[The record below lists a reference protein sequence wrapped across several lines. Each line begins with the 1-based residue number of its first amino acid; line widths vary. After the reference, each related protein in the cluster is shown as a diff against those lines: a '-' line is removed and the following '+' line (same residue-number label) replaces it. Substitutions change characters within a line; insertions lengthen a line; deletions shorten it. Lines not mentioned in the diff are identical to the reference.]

1 MYRNIPIFSF
11 ILQLGK
17 CFNCKKRISIQ
28 YPIVEFITGF
38 LWFWFINTMP
48 QDYNFEIITN
58 IIFSII
64 MVSFLIP
71 LAIIDSK
78 HLYFPF
84 SLIIPLIIISI
95 SSLILK
101 YIFLFDWFESL
112 MGLVFGVTFLASI
125 YLIVKVWFKLKG
137 RTETPMGFG
146 DILLIIPI
154 GIWLGPLNILLCFL
168 ISSVLALL
176 IWIILY
182 FLISFEFNSKM
193 PFGPYLIISS
203 ILIKI
208 LNLSII

>member
-1 MYRNIPIFSF
+1 
-11 ILQLGK
+11 
-17 CFNCKKRISIQ
+17 
-28 YPIVEFITGF
+28 
-38 LWFWFINTMP
+38 
-48 QDYNFEIITN
+48 
-58 IIFSII
+58 

-84 SLIIPLIIISI
+84 SLIIPLIMISI
-95 SSLILK
+95 SSLILE

-112 MGLVFGVTFLASI
+112 MGLTFGVTFLASI
-125 YLIVKVWFKLKG
+125 YLIVKVWFKFKG
-137 RTETPMGFG
+137 REEDPMGFG
-146 DILLIIPI
+146 DILLIIPL

-182 FLISFEFNSKM
+182 FLINFEFNSRM

>member
-1 MYRNIPIFSF
+1 M
-11 ILQLGK
+11 LQLGK

-28 YPIVEFITGF
+28 YPVVEFMTGL
-38 LWFWFINTMP
+38 LWFWFIYTIP
-48 QDYNFEIITN
+48 QDYNFEMIYD

-64 MVSFLIP
+64 MISFLIP

-95 SSLILK
+95 SSLILD
-101 YIFLFDWFESL
+101 YIFLFDWLESIL
-112 MGLVFGVTFLASI
+112 GLTLAVIFLTSI
-125 YLIVKVWFKLKG
+125 YLIVKVWLKFKG
-137 RTETPMGFG
+137 RDETPMGFG
-146 DILLIIPI
+146 DILLIIPL

-168 ISSVLALL
+168 TSSFLALL
-176 IWIILY
+176 TWTILY
-182 FLISFEFNSKM
+182 FLINFEFNSKM

-208 LNLSII
+208 LNLNII